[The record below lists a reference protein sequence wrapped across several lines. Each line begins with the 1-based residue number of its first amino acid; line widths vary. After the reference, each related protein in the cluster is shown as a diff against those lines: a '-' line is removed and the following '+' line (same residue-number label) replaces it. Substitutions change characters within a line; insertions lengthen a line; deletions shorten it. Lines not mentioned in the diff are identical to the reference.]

1 MYVESG
7 FVTLAAGAYR
17 AALRLES
24 MAAGSWM
31 TRARKA
37 APPAAAVRRAVQVLI
52 AALPIVV
59 LAGFASGPSA
69 AVWTALGLVMGAIA
83 RTFLDL
89 GRAAAVVAAATAVA
103 AAAAACTG
111 RPVLAGCIVAAAAV
125 LAGLA
130 NRWAAGVAS
139 LAPVTAAIAGSQR
152 GLGWP
157 ALGGWILAGAL
168 YGIIVVGLVHVH
180 LPPRPVGAA
189 RAAGHTAVLAPLCGA
204 AEGLAVALRLPHG
217 YWIVLTLAAVLR
229 PVARE
234 SAGRAVKRVA
244 GTLLGVLLP
253 IPLVL
258 FLPRAALITIAV
270 ACVVGSV
277 SYLFAGQYTRQ
288 TVLMTIAI
296 VILASGGVRAA
307 ALAVG
312 ELRLAWTIVGAA
324 VAATAAG
331 IMWRIERDWPA

>member
-1 MYVESG
+1 
-7 FVTLAAGAYR
+7 
-17 AALRLES
+17 
-24 MAAGSWM
+24 
-31 TRARKA
+31 
-37 APPAAAVRRAVQVLI
+37 VLI
-52 AALPIVV
+52 
-59 LAGFASGPSA
+59 
-69 AVWTALGLVMGAIA
+69 
-83 RTFLDL
+83 
-89 GRAAAVVAAATAVA
+89 
-103 AAAAACTG
+103 
-111 RPVLAGCIVAAAAV
+111 
-125 LAGLA
+125 
-130 NRWAAGVAS
+130 
-139 LAPVTAAIAGSQR
+139 
-152 GLGWP
+152 
-157 ALGGWILAGAL
+157 
-168 YGIIVVGLVHVH
+168 
-180 LPPRPVGAA
+180 
-189 RAAGHTAVLAPLCGA
+189 
-204 AEGLAVALRLPHG
+204 
-217 YWIVLTLAAVLR
+217 LAAVLR

-244 GTLLGVLLP
+244 GTLLGVLIP